1 MVRKLNVLSLKV
13 GLEDII
19 NSLSDSALLLDNHR
33 KIITLNP
40 PAAKYFNR
48 SGKVLT
54 KKDISVLI
62 PGLSEKVFNQ
72 LKRSKRLELDTIAK
86 SKKRIFIDISLS
98 RLKISKKEIYLIL
111 IKNRALDKRINV
123 TRDKYIIDL
132 ESNTQ
137 KLKSLFENVD
147 VLLWSVKQDE
157 KGRLYYEEVN
167 EAFASVTGRTP
178 KDYNGK
184 LLRTLG
190 DGEDFRAIQH
200 SLKKADELKVYTYE
214 KEIEHHSKLKDF
226 IIRLISVPASGKIKY
241 FIGSATDIT
250 EYKKIAAKLRISE
263 RKYHD
268 LAQYAPIA
276 FSRINALT
284 YKYEY
289 VNNEFVKQSGYTL
302 EEMNN
307 MNREEVMNIVHTDDR
322 EKVFDSMNSW
332 VENGYR
338 GVLRLEYRI
347 INKAKQTVWLDAYH
361 YGEFDAENKLTAVN
375 QIYIDITKRKIA
387 EEQIHLLAQAIKST
401 TDMISITDL
410 DLKFTF
416 VNKSFLE
423 NHGYTLQEILG
434 KKAYTLLVPDVRP
447 THPGEIFEKSQ
458 TGGWSGELMS
468 RRKDGSVFP
477 IILSTSPITDKN
489 GRTLGLVGIA
499 RDITEL
505 KAANEKIK
513 QSLDEK
519 EILLKEV
526 YHRVKN
532 NLQVVTSLLHIQ
544 SKTISDPAVLEVFKE
559 SQDRIRMMS
568 LIHEKLYKSKDL
580 SKINFSEYIHNL
592 ADYLRQA
599 YPTVSKNID
608 IKIKSQELYLGV
620 DKAIP
625 CGLIINEVIS
635 NAYKYA
641 FLDGRKG
648 EINIEF
654 TSPEKNQHKLLISD
668 NGIGFPQDIDFK
680 KAKSMGMVLINTLT
694 EQIDGTVEL
703 DNKSGTKFT
712 IMF

>member
-1 MVRKLNVLSLKV
+1 MLRYSIELGN
-13 GLEDII
+13 II
-19 NSLSDSALLLDNHR
+19 NSLSDCALLLDNR
-33 KIITLNP
+33 RQIITLNP
-40 PAAKYFNR
+40 PAEKYFK
-48 SGKVLT
+48 SSSKVLVT
-54 KKDISVLI
+54 KNISALI
-62 PGLSEKVFNQ
+62 PGLSEKVFNK
-72 LKRSKRLELDTIAK
+72 LKRSKHIELDTNTK
-86 SKKRIFIDISLS
+86 SKKHLFVYISLN
-98 RLKISKKEIYLIL
+98 RLKINKNVIYLL
-111 IKNRALDKRINV
+111 FVKDKALDKNINITQEKNFKV
-123 TRDKYIIDL
+123 L

-147 VLLWSVKQDE
+147 VLLWSVNQDE

-190 DGEDFRAIQH
+190 DGEDFRAVQH
-200 SLKKADELKVYTYE
+200 SLKKADKLKVYTYE
-214 KEIEHHSKLKDF
+214 KEIEHGSKLKDF
-226 IIRLISVPASGKIKY
+226 IIRIISVPASGKIKY
-241 FIGSATDIT
+241 YIGSATDIT
-250 EYKKIAAKLRISE
+250 EYKKMESELRISE

-276 FSRINALT
+276 FSRINAST
-284 YKYEY
+284 YKYEF
-289 VNNEFVKQSGYTL
+289 VNDEFVKQSGYTL
-302 EEMNN
+302 EEMN
-307 MNREEVMNIVHTDDR
+307 RLTKEDVMNIIHAEDR
-322 EKVFDSMNSW
+322 EKVFCSLNSW
-332 VENGYR
+332 IEKGHK
-338 GVLRLEYRI
+338 GVLHLEYRI
-347 INKAKQTVWLDAYH
+347 INKLKQTVWLDAYH
-361 YGEFDAENKLTAVN
+361 YGEFDAENKLAAVN
-375 QIYIDITKRKIA
+375 QIYIDVTKRKIA

-401 TDMISITDL
+401 TDMISIIDP

-423 NHGYTLQEILG
+423 NHGYTLKEILG
-434 KKAYTLLVPDVRP
+434 KKAFTLLVPDALPLR
-447 THPGEIFEKSQ
+447 PGEIFEKSL
-458 TGGWSGELMS
+458 TGGWSGELKS
-468 RRKDGSVFP
+468 RKKDGSVFP

-489 GRTLGLVGIA
+489 GKTLGLVGIA
-499 RDITEL
+499 RDISEL

-513 QSLDEK
+513 QSLNEK
-519 EILLKEV
+519 ETLLKEV

-544 SKTISDPAVLEVFKE
+544 SKTITDPAILEVFKE

-580 SKINFSEYIHNL
+580 SMINFSEYIHSL

-599 YPTVSKNID
+599 YPTVSKNVD
-608 IKIKSQELYLGV
+608 MKIKSEELYLGV

-648 EINIEF
+648 EIKIEF
-654 TSPEKNQHKLLISD
+654 SSPEENKHTLVIGD
-668 NGIGFPQDIDFK
+668 NGAGFPHDIDFK

-703 DNKSGTKFT
+703 DNRSGTLYT
-712 IMF
+712 ITF